1 MKKLHFALLLFGGII
16 LAAACTRDTDFNY
29 YYYEPADFALI
40 SQYLDLP
47 DRPINYQSQL
57 PQHLSSLGLSA
68 RPVNYDKAT
77 LGRVLFYDKKLSK
90 DGSISCASCHKQ
102 ELAFSD
108 NAKVSTGV
116 FGRAGDRN
124 SIALGSVLSF
134 SAYYGTDL
142 FGSSAIPF
150 FWDNRANTAMDQ
162 NVASMTNPKE
172 MDMSHADIL
181 NAVQQQPYY
190 EPLFRMAYRDN
201 GPISND
207 RISEAI
213 AEFVNGIGSFNS
225 KFDKEAEKTIGYNVF
240 SNLEYSNFSGLS
252 ATENRGK
259 TIYLNNCSSCHTTTQ
274 GRPAKIKANNGLD
287 ATTVDAGVGGITS
300 STLDMGLFKVPLLR
314 NIELTAP
321 YMHDGRFATL
331 EEVVEHYN
339 SGVQNHPTLSPELK
353 PTGVPKKLNLS
364 ANDKS
369 DLIAFLKTLT
379 DQELLTDAR
388 YANPFK

>member
-1 MKKLHFALLLFGGII
+1 MKKLHFALPLFGALMI
-16 LAAACTRDTDFNY
+16 LAAACNRDTDFNY

-47 DRPINYQSQL
+47 DRPQNYQTQL
-57 PQHLSSLGLSA
+57 PQHITALGLST
-68 RPVNYDKAT
+68 RPVDYDKAT

-90 DGSISCASCHKQ
+90 DGTISCASCHKQ

-108 NAKVSTGV
+108 DAKVSTGV

-142 FGSSAIPF
+142 FGPSGIPF

-172 MDMSHADIL
+172 MDMTHADIL
-181 NAVQQQPYY
+181 NAVQKQVYY
-190 EPLFRMAYRDN
+190 GPLFRMAFDDSQ
-201 GPISND
+201 ITND

-213 AEFVNGIGSFNS
+213 AEFVNGISSFRS
-225 KFDKEAEKTIGYNVF
+225 KFDREAEKALGYNVY
-240 SNLEYSNFSGLS
+240 SDLERANFTGLS
-252 ATENRGK
+252 AAENRGK
-259 TIYLNNCSSCHTTTQ
+259 NIYLDNCASCHSTTQ
-274 GRPAKIKANNGLD
+274 SRPSKMKANNGLD
-287 ATTVDAGVGGITS
+287 ATTVDAGVGGVTFQ
-300 STLDMGLFKVPLLR
+300 TGDMAMFKVPLLR
-314 NIELTAP
+314 NIALTAP
-321 YMHDGRFATL
+321 YMHDGRFTTL

-339 SGVQNHPTLSPELK
+339 SGIKNHPTLSPELK
-353 PTGVPKKLNLS
+353 SGSAPIKLNLS

-369 DLIAFLKTLT
+369 DLVAFLNTLT
-379 DQELLTDAR
+379 DQQLLTDAR
-388 YANPFK
+388 YSDPFK